1 MNCYMYLTTLG
12 YTPPHPHAINGCDN
26 SPVHARETT
35 SSDLPDT
42 PDTYAALSPQRSSN
56 FFVWEQRWMT
66 YPRLWGSV
74 PVYISA
80 VIPTA
85 PGLIPSSYLN
95 DHIPKELP
103 YH

>member
-42 PDTYAALSPQRSSN
+42 PDTYLATPTGGTRQLHPRHSSQSHTLYPTPHHERS
-56 FFVWEQRWMT
+56 QH
-66 YPRLWGSV
+66 G
-74 PVYISA
+74 
-80 VIPTA
+80 
-85 PGLIPSSYLN
+85 
-95 DHIPKELP
+95 H
-103 YH
+103 